1 MKKLT
6 ELERISFFDANA
18 FEEHK
23 EKHRQRIRRSMM
35 TIEEALLDLKKTPKI
50 DEAFWWVSTE
60 LLLDPD
66 KNFAEIDPQD
76 ETLIP
81 YRFMDA
87 PYPSR

>member
-6 ELERISFFDANA
+6 ELERTSFFDANA
-18 FEEHK
+18 FEEYK
-23 EKHRQRIRRSMM
+23 EKHRQRIRLSLK
-35 TIEEALLDLKKTPKI
+35 TIWNGLDLTSPEI

-66 KNFAEIDPQD
+66 KDFAEIDPQD

-81 YRFMDA
+81 HRFMDA